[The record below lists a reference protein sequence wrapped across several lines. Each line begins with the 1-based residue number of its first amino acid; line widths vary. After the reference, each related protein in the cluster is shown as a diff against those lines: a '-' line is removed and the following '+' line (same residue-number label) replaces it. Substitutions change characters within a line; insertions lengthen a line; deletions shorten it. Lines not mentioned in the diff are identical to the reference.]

1 MRDTPIDQK
10 RTIVTQVNGEI
21 RYETR
26 ISFSSTSLVDGEIR
40 VHRAE
45 GNQLDVPVAGADFAL
60 RFDLD
65 GVYRVPVTQQ
75 AAVEPVEPVPADNS
89 LKLFTSKTVW
99 ITLGLWFF
107 VSSVFGWLGIVVA
120 GGYLGYQWRE
130 VEKRK
135 KQLAKAPV
143 DKAVPRSGSGMSRES
158 VRKALARRH

>member
-21 RYETR
+21 HYETR
-26 ISFSSTSLVDGEIR
+26 ISFSSMSLVDGEIR

-45 GNQLDVPVAGADFAL
+45 GNQLDVPVVEADFAW
-60 RFDLD
+60 RIDLD
-65 GVYRVPVTQQ
+65 GVHGIPVTQQ
-75 AAVEPVEPVPADNS
+75 AAVEPVEPLPADDS
-89 LKLFTSKTVW
+89 LKLFTSKNVW

-107 VSSVFGWLGIVVA
+107 VSSVFGWLGIVAA

-135 KQLAKAPV
+135 EQLAKVPV
-143 DKAVPRSGSGMSRES
+143 DKTVSRSGSGMSRES
-158 VRKALARRH
+158 VRRALARKR

>member
-10 RTIVTQVNGEI
+10 RTVVTQVHGEI
-21 RYETR
+21 RYETQ

-45 GNQLDVPVAGADFAL
+45 GNRLDIPVAGADFAW
-60 RFDLD
+60 RIDLD
-65 GVYRVPVTQQ
+65 GVHRMPVTP
-75 AAVEPVEPVPADNS
+75 AAAEPVEPLPADDS

-99 ITLGLWFF
+99 ITLALWFF
-107 VSSVFGWLGIVVA
+107 VSSVFGWLGIVAA

-135 KQLAKAPV
+135 EQLANATV
-143 DKAVPRSGSGMSRES
+143 VEAVPRSGSRMSRES
-158 VRKALARRH
+158 VRRALARNR

>member
-10 RTIVTQVNGEI
+10 RTVVTQVNGEI
-21 RYETR
+21 HYETQ
-26 ISFSSTSLVDGEIR
+26 ISFSSMSLLDGEIR

-45 GNQLDVPVAGADFAL
+45 GNQLDVPVAGADFAW
-60 RFDLD
+60 RIDLD
-65 GVYRVPVTQQ
+65 GVHRVPVTQ
-75 AAVEPVEPVPADNS
+75 AAVEPVEPLPADDS
-89 LKLFTSKTVW
+89 VKLFTSKTVW

-135 KQLAKAPV
+135 GQLAKATV
-143 DKAVPRSGSGMSRES
+143 VEAVPRSGSGMSRES
-158 VRKALARRH
+158 VRKALARKR

>member
-1 MRDTPIDQK
+1 MRDTPNVQQ
-10 RTIVTQVNGEI
+10 RTVVTLVNGEI
-21 RYETR
+21 HCETQ
-26 ISFSSTSLVDGEIR
+26 ISFSSMSLVDGEIR

-45 GNQLDVPVAGADFAL
+45 GNQLNIPVAGADFAW
-60 RFDLD
+60 RIDLD
-65 GVYRVPVTQQ
+65 GVHRVPVTQ
-75 AAVEPVEPVPADNS
+75 AVVEPAEPVPADDS

-107 VSSVFGWLGIVVA
+107 VSSVFGWLGIVAA

-135 KQLAKAPV
+135 EQLAKAPV

-158 VRKALARRH
+158 VRKALARKR

>member
-10 RTIVTQVNGEI
+10 RTIVTQVSGEI
-21 RYETR
+21 HYETQ
-26 ISFSSTSLVDGEIR
+26 ISFSSMSLVDGEIR

-65 GVYRVPVTQQ
+65 GVHRVPVTQQ
-75 AAVEPVEPVPADNS
+75 AAVEPVEPLPADDS

-107 VSSVFGWLGIVVA
+107 VSLVFGWLGIVAA
-120 GGYLGYQWRE
+120 GGYFAYHWRQ
-130 VEKRK
+130 VAKRK
-135 KQLAKAPV
+135 EQLPKA
-143 DKAVPRSGSGMSRES
+143 AVVETVTRSGSGMSRES
-158 VRKALARRH
+158 VRNALARKR

>member
-1 MRDTPIDQK
+1 MRDTPNDPQ
-10 RTIVTQVNGEI
+10 RTVVTLVNGEI
-21 RYETR
+21 RCETQ
-26 ISFSSTSLVDGEIR
+26 ISFSSMSLVDGEIR

-45 GNQLDVPVAGADFAL
+45 GNQLDVPVPGADFAL

-65 GVYRVPVTQQ
+65 GVQKVPVTQQ
-75 AAVEPVEPVPADNS
+75 TPVEPVPADDS

-107 VSSVFGWLGIVVA
+107 VSSVFGWLGIVAA

-135 KQLAKAPV
+135 EQLAKAPV
-143 DKAVPRSGSGMSRES
+143 DKAVTRSASGMSRES
-158 VRKALARRH
+158 VRRALARKR

>member
-21 RYETR
+21 RYETQ
-26 ISFSSTSLVDGEIR
+26 ISFSSMSLVDGDIR

-45 GNQLDVPVAGADFAL
+45 GNQLDIPVAGADFAW
-60 RFDLD
+60 RIDLD
-65 GVYRVPVTQQ
+65 GVHRVPVTQ
-75 AAVEPVEPVPADNS
+75 AAVEPVEPVRADDS

-107 VSSVFGWLGIVVA
+107 VSSVFGWLGIVAA

-135 KQLAKAPV
+135 EQLAKAPV
-143 DKAVPRSGSGMSRES
+143 EKAVTRSGSGMSRES
-158 VRKALARRH
+158 VRKALARKR

>member
-10 RTIVTQVNGEI
+10 RTVVTQVNGEI
-21 RYETR
+21 RYETQ
-26 ISFSSTSLVDGEIR
+26 ISFSSMSLVDGEIR

-45 GNQLDVPVAGADFAL
+45 GNQLDIPVAGADFAW
-60 RFDLD
+60 RIDLD
-65 GVYRVPVTQQ
+65 GVHRVPVTK
-75 AAVEPVEPVPADNS
+75 AAVEPVEPVRADDS

-107 VSSVFGWLGIVVA
+107 VSSVFGWLGIVAA

-135 KQLAKAPV
+135 GQLAKAPV
-143 DKAVPRSGSGMSRES
+143 EKAVPRSGSGMSWES
-158 VRKALARRH
+158 VRKALARRR

>member
-21 RYETR
+21 RYETQ
-26 ISFSSTSLVDGEIR
+26 ISFSSMSLVDGEIR

-45 GNQLDVPVAGADFAL
+45 GNQLDVPVAGADFAW
-60 RFDLD
+60 RIDLD
-65 GVYRVPVTQQ
+65 GVHRVPVTQ
-75 AAVEPVEPVPADNS
+75 AAVEPVEPVRADDS

-107 VSSVFGWLGIVVA
+107 VSSVFGWLGIVAA

-135 KQLAKAPV
+135 EQLAKAPV
-143 DKAVPRSGSGMSRES
+143 EKAVTRSGSGMSRES
-158 VRKALARRH
+158 VRKALARKR

>member
-10 RTIVTQVNGEI
+10 RTVVTLVNGEI
-21 RYETR
+21 HYETQ
-26 ISFSSTSLVDGEIR
+26 ISFSSMSLVDGEIR

-45 GNQLDVPVAGADFAL
+45 GNQLDVPVPGADFAL

-65 GVYRVPVTQQ
+65 GVQKVPVAQQ
-75 AAVEPVEPVPADNS
+75 TPVEPLPADDG

-107 VSSVFGWLGIVVA
+107 VSLVFGWLGIVAA

-135 KQLAKAPV
+135 EQLAKAPV
-143 DKAVPRSGSGMSRES
+143 DKAVIRSGSGMSRES
-158 VRKALARRH
+158 VRKALARKR

>member
-10 RTIVTQVNGEI
+10 RTIVTQVSGEI
-21 RYETR
+21 HYETQ
-26 ISFSSTSLVDGEIR
+26 ISFSSMSLVDGEIR

-65 GVYRVPVTQQ
+65 GVHRVPVTQQ
-75 AAVEPVEPVPADNS
+75 AAVEPVEPLPADDS

-107 VSSVFGWLGIVVA
+107 VSLVFGWLGIVAA

-135 KQLAKAPV
+135 GQLAKAPV

-158 VRKALARRH
+158 VRKALARRR

>member
-10 RTIVTQVNGEI
+10 RTVVTQVNGEI
-21 RYETR
+21 HYETQ
-26 ISFSSTSLVDGEIR
+26 ISFSSMSLVDGEIR

-45 GNQLDVPVAGADFAL
+45 GNQLDIPVAGADFAW
-60 RFDLD
+60 RIDLD
-65 GVYRVPVTQQ
+65 GVHRVPVTQ
-75 AAVEPVEPVPADNS
+75 AAVEPVEPLPADDS

-107 VSSVFGWLGIVVA
+107 VSSVFGWLGIVAA

-135 KQLAKAPV
+135 EQAKATV
-143 DKAVPRSGSGMSRES
+143 VEAVPRSGSGMSRES
-158 VRKALARRH
+158 VRKALARKR

>member
-65 GVYRVPVTQQ
+65 GVHRVPVTQQ

-143 DKAVPRSGSGMSRES
+143 DKAVTRSGSGMSRES

>member
-10 RTIVTQVNGEI
+10 RTIVTQVSGEI
-21 RYETR
+21 HYETQ
-26 ISFSSTSLVDGEIR
+26 ISFSSMSLVDGEIR

-45 GNQLDVPVAGADFAL
+45 GNQLDIPVAGADFAW
-60 RFDLD
+60 RIDLD
-65 GVYRVPVTQQ
+65 GVHRVPVTQ
-75 AAVEPVEPVPADNS
+75 AAVEPEEPLPVDDS

-99 ITLGLWFF
+99 ITLALWFF

-135 KQLAKAPV
+135 EQLAKATV
-143 DKAVPRSGSGMSRES
+143 VEAVPRSGSRMSRES
-158 VRKALARRH
+158 VRRALARNR

>member
-10 RTIVTQVNGEI
+10 RTIVTQVSGEI
-21 RYETR
+21 HYEAQ
-26 ISFSSTSLVDGEIR
+26 ISFSSMSLVDGDIR

-45 GNQLDVPVAGADFAL
+45 GNQLDIPVAGADFAW
-60 RFDLD
+60 RIDLD
-65 GVYRVPVTQQ
+65 GVHRVPVTQ
-75 AAVEPVEPVPADNS
+75 AAVEPEEPLPVDDS

-99 ITLGLWFF
+99 ITLALWFF

-135 KQLAKAPV
+135 EQLAKATV
-143 DKAVPRSGSGMSRES
+143 VEAVPCSGSGMSRES
-158 VRKALARRH
+158 VRKALARRR